1 VDGKVLIDYVETGIF
16 FVLAL
21 VAFGLEVWAFF
32 DCLRHRANAFEA
44 VSKRTKTFWLALTG
58 GALAVGALTL
68 YGAAQAIGTLSP
80 EGGGGGG
87 FGSFGLLFGL
97 AAVTAASVYLA
108 DVRPAVKDAG
118 RGGSRN
124 RGPYGPW

>member
-1 VDGKVLIDYVETGIF
+1 MVDGQVMIFYVERAVF

-21 VAFGLEVWAFF
+21 VALGLELWALL
-32 DCLRHRANAFEA
+32 DCVRHKATAFEA
-44 VSKRTKTFWLALTG
+44 TGKRTKTFWLALTG
-58 GALAVGALTL
+58 GALAIGALSVL
-68 YGAAQAIGTLSP
+68 
-80 EGGGGGG
+80 GGGSGGLLG
-87 FGSFGLLFGL
+87 PMGLFGL
-97 AAVTAASVYLA
+97 VAVVAACVYLA

>member
-1 VDGKVLIDYVETGIF
+1 VDGKQLIGFVETGVY

-21 VAFGLEVWAFF
+21 VAFCLEAWAFF
-32 DCLRHRANAFEA
+32 DCLRHKANAFEA

-58 GALAVGALTL
+58 GALAIGALSL
-68 YGAAQAIGTLSP
+68 FGGGSGFGTL
-80 EGGGGGG
+80 G
-87 FGSFGLLFGL
+87 LFGL

-124 RGPYGPW
+124 MGPYGPW

>member
-1 VDGKVLIDYVETGIF
+1 VDGKLLIYYVETGVYFI
-16 FVLAL
+16 LAL
-21 VAFGLEVWAFF
+21 VAFGIEAWAFF
-32 DCLRHRANAFEA
+32 DCFRHKANAFEA

-58 GALAVGALTL
+58 GAFAIGALSL
-68 YGAAQAIGTLSP
+68 YA
-80 EGGGGGG
+80 GGGGG
-87 FGSFGLLFGL
+87 FGTLGLFGL

-124 RGPYGPW
+124 MGPYGPW

>member
-1 VDGKVLIDYVETGIF
+1 MDGKQLIIFVETWVYFI
-16 FVLAL
+16 LAL
-21 VAFGLEVWAFF
+21 VAFGLEAWAFF
-32 DCLRHRANAFEA
+32 DCLRHKANAFEA

-58 GALAVGALTL
+58 GAV
-68 YGAAQAIGTLSP
+68 AIGGLSLY
-80 EGGGGGG
+80 GGGGGG
-87 FGSFGLLFGL
+87 FGTLGLFGL

-124 RGPYGPW
+124 MGPYGPW

>member
-1 VDGKVLIDYVETGIF
+1 MIMYVENGVYF
-16 FVLAL
+16 LLAV
-21 VAFGLEVWAFF
+21 VAFGIEAWAFF

-44 VSKRTKTFWLALTG
+44 VSKRTKTFWLGMTG
-58 GALAVGALTL
+58 VAFAIGALSVFTGSRGGLF
-68 YGAAQAIGTLSP
+68 GTL
-80 EGGGGGG
+80 G
-87 FGSFGLLFGL
+87 LFGL

-124 RGPYGPW
+124 TGPYGPW

>member
-1 VDGKVLIDYVETGIF
+1 MDGKLLIYYVETAVY

-32 DCLRHRANAFEA
+32 DCLRHKANAFEA

-58 GALAVGALTL
+58 GALAIGALSL
-68 YGAAQAIGTLSP
+68 Y
-80 EGGGGGG
+80 GGGGGG
-87 FGSFGLLFGL
+87 FGTLGLFGL

-124 RGPYGPW
+124 MGPYGPW

>member
-1 VDGKVLIDYVETGIF
+1 MDGKLLIYNVENWVYFI
-16 FVLAL
+16 LAL
-21 VAFGLEVWAFF
+21 VALGIEVWAFF
-32 DCLRHRANAFEA
+32 DCLRHKANAFEA

-58 GALAVGALTL
+58 GALAIGALSV
-68 YGAAQAIGTLSP
+68 Y
-80 EGGGGGG
+80 GGGGGG
-87 FGSFGLLFGL
+87 LLGPLGLFGL

-124 RGPYGPW
+124 MGPYGPW

>member
-1 VDGKVLIDYVETGIF
+1 MDGRTLIEFADFGVSGVVL
-16 FVLAL
+16 L
-21 VAFGLEVWAFF
+21 VALGLEIWAFF
-32 DCLRHRANAFEA
+32 DCLRHKAGAFEA

-58 GALAVGALTL
+58 GALVVGVLAFIT
-68 YGAAQAIGTLSP
+68 YRGGSP
-80 EGGGGGG
+80 VSARG
-87 FGSFGLLFGL
+87 LFGL

-124 RGPYGPW
+124 MGPYGPW

>member
-1 VDGKVLIDYVETGIF
+1 VDGKVLIYYVETGVW

-32 DCLRHRANAFEA
+32 DCLRHKANAFEA
-44 VSKRTKTFWLALTG
+44 VSKRTKMFWLALTG
-58 GALAVGALTL
+58 GALAIGALSL
-68 YGAAQAIGTLSP
+68 YA
-80 EGGGGGG
+80 GGGG
-87 FGSFGLLFGL
+87 SFGTVGLFGL

>member
-1 VDGKVLIDYVETGIF
+1 MIFYIESGVFLI
-16 FVLAL
+16 LAL
-21 VAFGLEVWAFF
+21 VALGIEVWAFF

-44 VSKRTKTFWLALTG
+44 VSKRTKTFWLAMTG
-58 GALAVGALTL
+58 GALAVGGF
-68 YGAAQAIGTLSP
+68 GAMSVLAGGSGGLFGTL
-80 EGGGGGG
+80 
-87 FGSFGLLFGL
+87 GLLGL

-124 RGPYGPW
+124 PGPYGPW